1 MTMSNHLWFL
11 IPEAILM
18 VGVVITAITGLMRS
32 VSIRQSTPAV
42 AAVFVIASG
51 VASVFVFS
59 PEHLDTTTFLM
70 PALGR
75 WVGVITSAVGLVLIL
90 NSVGQVDRRLE
101 KAVAAGRLRF
111 DPLRASGG
119 EYYAFM
125 LLSLAGLMLIC
136 TANDLIWLFLALE
149 LTSLPTYVLVAMSR
163 TNKLAQEAAMK
174 YFFLGAMSAAIFLYG
189 FALLYAATG
198 TIEFDQMRRAFQSQT
213 ADGGLGA
220 LAIAGLLLSLFG
232 IGFKLA
238 AAPLHLYAADV
249 YEGASAP
256 VTAFLGF
263 VPKAAGVLAIMMLL
277 VATGL
282 SELSNSLPYPIMI
295 MLWVVAVLTMTL
307 GNIGA
312 LLQRSIKR
320 MLAYSSIAHS
330 GYLMIGII
338 AGPGIGYT
346 AVLFYL
352 LAYGIG
358 NTAAFSVLSALER
371 RGEELTTLEDLAGLR
386 KRHPLMAAV
395 LAISSG
401 SLLGFPPL
409 LGFWG
414 KLMLFIAGIQ
424 TGQIVLVIIAAVNSA
439 ISGWYYLK
447 LVAVPVMAT
456 PTARSESVERG
467 PSNWPRVAGV
477 IMVVATLVLPIFLS
491 WLYMQ
496 SSDSAQTAAAMRA
509 RTQAESTEWLES
521 GQDSARLVPVPGV
534 QASLNS
540 PSNR

>member
-149 LTSLPTYVLVAMSR
+149 LTSLPTYILVAMSR

-277 VATGL
+277 VTTGL

-509 RTQAESTEWLES
+509 RTQAESTEVLES
-521 GQDSARLVPVPGV
+521 AQASARLVPVPGV

>member
-1 MTMSNHLWFL
+1 MTSNHLWFL
-11 IPEAILM
+11 IPEAILL
-18 VGVVITAITGLMRS
+18 VGVVFTAITGLVRS
-32 VSIRQSTPAV
+32 TSIRQSTPV
-42 AAVFVIASG
+42 IAAIFVVASG

-59 PEHLDTTTFLM
+59 PDHLDTTAFLM

-75 WVGVITSAVGLVLIL
+75 WVGVITAAVGLVLIL
-90 NSVGQVDRRLE
+90 NSIGRVDRRLE
-101 KAVAAGRLRF
+101 QAIAAGRLRF
-111 DPLRASGG
+111 DPLRAGRG

-125 LLSLAGLMLIC
+125 LLSLAGLMLVC

-163 TNKLAQEAAMK
+163 TNRLAQEAAMK

-198 TIEFDQMRRAFQSQT
+198 TIEFDRMRYELQSQ
-213 ADGGLGA
+213 AANGGLGA
-220 LAIAGLLLSLFG
+220 LAIGGLLLSLFG
-232 IGFKLA
+232 IGYKLA

-263 VPKAAGVLAIMMLL
+263 VPKAAGVLAIMVLL

-282 SELSNSLPYPIMI
+282 SELMSSLPYPILI

-312 LLQRSIKR
+312 LLQRSVKR

-330 GYLMIGII
+330 GYLLIGII
-338 AGPGIGYT
+338 AGPGLGYT

-352 LAYGIG
+352 LAYGVG
-358 NTAAFSVLSALER
+358 NTAAFSVLSSLER
-371 RGEELTTLEDLAGLR
+371 RGEELTSLEDLAGLR
-386 KRHPLMAAV
+386 QRHPLMASV

-414 KLMLFIAGIQ
+414 KLLLFIAGIQ
-424 TGQIVLVIIAAVNSA
+424 TGHLVLVIIAAVNSA

-447 LVAVPVMAT
+447 LVAVPIMAS

-467 PSNWPRVAGV
+467 PSNWPRFAGV
-477 IMVVATLVLPIFLS
+477 IMVIACLVLPVFLG
-491 WLYMQ
+491 WLVAESRDSARTAQ
-496 SSDSAQTAAAMRA
+496 AVRADSAQAEADAVQPSDDSGLFTALPPLKTAL
-509 RTQAESTEWLES
+509 Q
-521 GQDSARLVPVPGV
+521 
-534 QASLNS
+534 S
-540 PSNR
+540 PAKR